1 MKIKIFTILFSILVT
16 KVICQE
22 SDSNS
27 IQTLRFYLDRNCG
40 FECVRSFSDS
50 QVFING
56 VLKKQKKN
64 NYTVNNIQISK
75 KMGLQ
80 NISSYKIS
88 NENPFKTF
96 RYVIYDL
103 DNKKF
108 QDFIAQNFNREII
121 GLFKEYHTNGKIK
134 LKGNY
139 FKYDEKNLDKQKC
152 GYTKKFKRWHLDNL

>member
-56 VLKKQKKN
+56 VLKKQKK
-64 NYTVNNIQISK
+64 K
-75 KMGLQ
+75 
-80 NISSYKIS
+80 
-88 NENPFKTF
+88 
-96 RYVIYDL
+96 
-103 DNKKF
+103 
-108 QDFIAQNFNREII
+108 
-121 GLFKEYHTNGKIK
+121 
-134 LKGNY
+134 
-139 FKYDEKNLDKQKC
+139 
-152 GYTKKFKRWHLDNL
+152 